1 MSTRREARECSLQ
14 MLYAVDNCS
23 SQIESI
29 YDSFYEYFPKGEAY
43 RIFAVNLFKGVCEN
57 KQNIDSLIRQ
67 YAKNWE
73 LERMVVVD
81 RNIIRLAT
89 YEIMANPDTPI
100 SVIIN
105 EAVEISK
112 KYSTKDSS
120 KFVNGILDKLKIIR
134 IQKTSE
140 QREESHFKQI

>member
-1 MSTRREARECSLQ
+1 MGSRREARECSLQ
-14 MLYAVDNCS
+14 MLYTADNCNAP
-23 SQIESI
+23 IESI
-29 YDSFYEYFPKGEAY
+29 YDSFIEYFPKSETY
-43 RIFAVNLFKGVCEN
+43 RVFTINLFKGVCEN
-57 KQNIDSLIRQ
+57 KEDIDSMIKQ

-73 LERMVVVD
+73 LERMAVID

-89 YEIMANPDTPI
+89 YEIMATPDTPI
-100 SVIIN
+100 SVIID

-134 IQKTSE
+134 TQKNP
-140 QREESHFKQI
+140 K